1 MELNCDVQKKRKI
14 SDLRPIA
21 SIDTQLR
28 IYYEHAEIGTDE
40 VRTLFG
46 QNISDS
52 TVSKLKKLARAKMV
66 DMEVQYVF
74 SRFCVNTEAAYAAWG
89 IDVND
94 LERRKKKLAALKLL
108 DA

>member
-1 MELNCDVQKKRKI
+1 M
-14 SDLRPIA
+14 
-21 SIDTQLR
+21 
-28 IYYEHAEIGTDE
+28 
-40 VRTLFG
+40 LFG
-46 QNISDS
+46 QNISNS
-52 TVSKLKKLARAKMV
+52 TVCKLKKLAKEKMV